1 MKLSSIFTALGLL
14 VATPAYAT
22 VTLTYSGTANID
34 IDGVTQV
41 NANVA
46 WTISFDESGVSDN
59 DVDNNEGDFNDVP
72 ITDMRVLVNGT
83 TYIIDIGTTDA
94 NLHTES
100 TSQYDLLLLT
110 WVGGSPLMDG
120 RARFYTTTGGL
131 ESNGFFGDIDEF
143 DSAQNGA
150 SGGNDNTSS
159 HDSSI
164 AFSAS
169 RPLITTAGEQLVMN
183 HDFPNG
189 TETMQLAIGEVEPEP
204 QAATFSGLGDLPGG
218 IFFSFAVGVSSD
230 GSTVV
235 GSSISAS
242 GEEAFRWT
250 ESGGMV
256 GLGDLAGGDFS
267 SRAYS
272 VSANGSTVVGR
283 GTSASG
289 YEPFRWTQSEGMV
302 GLGDLAGGDSFGVA
316 YDVSADGSTVVGRG
330 SPASSQSEAFLWTQS
345 GGMVGLGNLPGG
357 QPHSIAYGVSA
368 DGSTVLGGSA
378 SAAVPIGEE
387 AFLWTLSGGMVALG
401 DLAGGIFESGAR
413 RISTDG
419 STVVGAGSSASGY
432 EAFRWTQSGGMVGLG
447 DLVGGTFS
455 SWGAD
460 ISADGS
466 TVVGWGNGTVFNES
480 VGDEAFVWNE
490 TNGMQVLK
498 QVLIDQGIDMTG
510 WTLSRAWSVSDDGL
524 TIVGQGTNP
533 SGNLEAWIA
542 TLSASSPPPVPSLGP
557 VGMSVLTGLLL
568 GIGLA
573 ASRLRSRHG
582 LP

>member
-1 MKLSSIFTALGLL
+1 MKLGFVFTALGLL

-59 DVDNNEGDFNDVP
+59 DVDNNDGDFNDVP

-94 NLHTES
+94 NLDIS
-100 TSQYDLLLLT
+100 SIGQYDLLLLT
-110 WVGGSPLMDG
+110 WIGGSPLMDG
-120 RARFYTTTGGL
+120 RARFYTATGGL

-143 DSAQNGA
+143 DSAQSGA

-169 RPLITTAGEQLVMN
+169 RPLITTTGEQLVMD

-189 TETMQLAIGEVEPEP
+189 TETMQLAIGEVEP
-204 QAATFSGLGDLPGG
+204 QAATFIGLGDLPGG
-218 IFFSFAVGVSSD
+218 DFRSYGENGSSD

-235 GSSISAS
+235 GLGSSAAS
-242 GEEAFRWT
+242 GYEAFRWT
-250 ESGGMV
+250 QSGGMVGLGFLPFGSFSRAYGVSADGSIVVGHSGSGSLSEAFRWTQAGGMV
-256 GLGDLAGGDFS
+256 GLGDLPGGDFYS
-267 SRAYS
+267 IAYH
-272 VSANGSTVVGR
+272 
-283 GTSASG
+283 
-289 YEPFRWTQSEGMV
+289 
-302 GLGDLAGGDSFGVA
+302 
-316 YDVSADGSTVVGRG
+316 VSADGSTVVGQGG
-330 SPASSQSEAFLWTQS
+330 SASTVAEAFLWTQS
-345 GGMVGLGNLPGG
+345 GGMVGLGVLPFGS
-357 QPHSIAYGVSA
+357 HSWAYGVSA
-368 DGSTVLGGSA
+368 DGSTVLGSSRTPSSGA
-378 SAAVPIGEE
+378 QPGGDE
-387 AFLWTLSGGMVALG
+387 AFLWTQSGGMVGLG

-419 STVVGAGSSASGY
+419 STVVGVGSSASGY

-447 DLVGGTFS
+447 DLPGGTFD

-460 ISADGS
+460 VSADGS
-466 TVVGWGNGTVFNES
+466 IVVGRSNSALGE
-480 VGDEAFVWNE
+480 EAFVWNE
-490 TNGMQVLK
+490 TDGMQSLK
-498 QVLIDQGIDMTG
+498 QVLIDQGVDMTG
-510 WTLSRAWSVSDDGL
+510 WTLSRARGVSDDGL
-524 TIVGQGTNP
+524 TIVGWGTNP
-533 SGNLEAWIA
+533 SGDLEAWIA

-557 VGMSVLTGLLL
+557 AGMSVLASLLL
-568 GIGLA
+568 CIGLGN
-573 ASRLRSRHG
+573 RNFYPH
-582 LP
+582 